1 MCKAADKTVGALMTA
16 IEPTLKSFLADL
28 GIATTPE
35 GVAAIN
41 AYDAALAAVEA
52 WVPGSTSADVIQVI
66 NAFTQVFNTLP
77 VPQEFKVFAD
87 LITAGIVTVIGVITG
102 NSPAPTAPAD
112 ATASAE
118 ELSASHALDT
128 AKATEET
135 VQALVPGFK
144 RSLFHSPAS
153 QYTSQWNKDAD
164 AAGKPELKVA

>member
-16 IEPTLKSFLADL
+16 IEPTLKSLLADL

-87 LITAGIVTVIGVITG
+87 LITCRDCYCYWRD
-102 NSPAPTAPAD
+102 N
-112 ATASAE
+112 
-118 ELSASHALDT
+118 
-128 AKATEET
+128 
-135 VQALVPGFK
+135 
-144 RSLFHSPAS
+144 R
-153 QYTSQWNKDAD
+153 
-164 AAGKPELKVA
+164 